1 MFQDVVLVIEQ
12 ESETTTL
19 FITAKKVKM
28 TIFDSATFNNHE
40 HVKAP
45 WGISDTVMTL
55 MLHSCILI
63 N

>member
-28 TIFDSATFNNHE
+28 TTFDHE
-40 HVKAP
+40 V
-45 WGISDTVMTL
+45 GNRTVAL
-55 MLHSCILI
+55 KF
-63 N
+63 